1 MELKLLY
8 VGVGGFFGAVLR
20 YWISGWVYQLTGTD
34 FPYGTLVVNLI
45 GAFLLG
51 IFMAVALQAN
61 ISTAMR
67 HLVAIGMLGAFTT
80 FSTFSYETLQLLQHG
95 ELWRGLLNIGVSIIA
110 GLIAVWLGML
120 MGRFMV

>member
-8 VGVGGFFGAVLR
+8 VGVGGFVGAVLR
-20 YWISGWVYQLTGTD
+20 YWISGWVYQFVGTD
-34 FPYGTLVVNLI
+34 FPYGTLVVNVI

-51 IFMAVALQAN
+51 IFMTMALQTNVSA
-61 ISTAMR
+61 AVR

-80 FSTFSYETLQLLQHG
+80 FSTFSYETLQLFQHG
-95 ELWRGLLNIGVSIIA
+95 EVWRGVFNVGVSVIA

-120 MGRFMV
+120 LGRFMI

>member
-51 IFMAVALQAN
+51 VFMAVTLQAN

-120 MGRFMV
+120 LGRFMV